1 MLFSSL
7 PFLYY
12 FLPAVLIVYFVLPDK
27 LKNLALLL
35 VSLFFYGW
43 GEPAYLPLMLLAI
56 LQGYVFGLLIERYRK
71 WDKLFLTLSA
81 MVSVGILGYFKYADF
96 FIYNFNAVT
105 GLSVPLLSIALPI
118 GISFYTF
125 QIMSYT
131 VDVYRGQV
139 PAQRN
144 LISLGAYVAM
154 FPQLIAGPIVRY
166 SDIAA
171 QLEERKHSLEK
182 ASLGIRRFVLG
193 LSKKIL
199 LANAL
204 GELCD
209 MFLSSEDQSVLF
221 CWLYAIAFTLHIY
234 FDFSGYR
241 DMAIGLGHILG
252 FTFPENFNYP
262 YISRSVT
269 EFWRRWHISLGSWFR
284 DYVYIPLGGNRV
296 SRGKWLRNI
305 FVVWLLTGFWHGAAW
320 NFILWGLWFGVLLV
334 IEKLWL
340 GRALEQNK
348 LLSHV
353 YVLVAVIFS
362 FILFNASSL
371 TDAFGCIR
379 GMLGLGGLPVLS
391 AEAVYYLKS
400 YAVILIM
407 AVVGATPLPKRLF
420 ERLNGSKKGEAVL
433 AVFEPVALAGL
444 LMLCTAYLVDGSFNP
459 FLYFRF

>member
-1 MLFSSL
+1 M
-7 PFLYY
+7 
-12 FLPAVLIVYFVLPDK
+12 
-27 LKNLALLL
+27 
-35 VSLFFYGW
+35 
-43 GEPAYLPLMLLAI
+43 
-56 LQGYVFGLLIERYRK
+56 
-71 WDKLFLTLSA
+71 
-81 MVSVGILGYFKYADF
+81 
-96 FIYNFNAVT
+96 
-105 GLSVPLLSIALPI
+105 
-118 GISFYTF
+118 
-125 QIMSYT
+125 
-131 VDVYRGQV
+131 
-139 PAQRN
+139 
-144 LISLGAYVAM
+144 
-154 FPQLIAGPIVRY
+154 
-166 SDIAA
+166 
-171 QLEERKHSLEK
+171 
-182 ASLGIRRFVLG
+182 
-193 LSKKIL
+193 
-199 LANAL
+199 
-204 GELCD
+204 
-209 MFLSSEDQSVLF
+209 
-221 CWLYAIAFTLHIY
+221 
-234 FDFSGYR
+234 
-241 DMAIGLGHILG
+241 
-252 FTFPENFNYP
+252 
-262 YISRSVT
+262 
-269 EFWRRWHISLGSWFR
+269 
-284 DYVYIPLGGNRV
+284 